1 MMISMRIMWVL
12 AVCAAFGLGCAD
24 DRRAGRTSDAGHSST
39 DTGFGVDTGEDA
51 STRDTGQ
58 APFIP
63 SVDALDPSFGSG
75 GMVTAAGASGSL
87 SALWDVVVQPDGK
100 LVGFGRNFEGMVV
113 VRVMPGG
120 ELDAGFGSGGYKFL
134 PFGQAQSSFQYHEG
148 SVALAGD
155 GGVLIASYFYPI
167 ASSLPQMIVV
177 KLKANGELDTQFADA
192 GIYAPASQSLASK
205 ALSIVTQ
212 SDGKIIVGASDNGA
226 VILRLS
232 AAGVLDP
239 EFGVDGQ
246 MNPGLST
253 GFQFGHS
260 IAAMPD
266 DRLILAGQHCC
277 NPGAGLAVARLTP
290 DGALD
295 QAFGDG
301 TGVATDAHPVR
312 GQALGN
318 AVALAPDGSIYL
330 VGMRPLLEEEE
341 GTALAV
347 GRFLADGVPDPGF
360 GDAGWVTDR
369 GPSAQAFD
377 AVAQADGKVVAVG
390 YASWP
395 GYAPASMTRLDS
407 QGALDPSF
415 SEDGV
420 FGSNMN
426 DTLGVALQPDQKIVS
441 VGLSGFRRLLPDGT
455 HDPGFASP
463 PLQAG
468 RRVQRATALAIQADG
483 KIVVAGHGAV
493 SGGTTITRF
502 SAQGDVDATFG
513 DWQGSYFGLSGP
525 STPHRIDLDSQGRIF
540 VGGLSTPSSPI
551 GFDVTR
557 LESDGLPSEDF
568 GSEPFAAG
576 LLLQADFAQTRAMLL
591 VDDEHLY
598 LGGFFRA
605 NEGFYMGVMRLDTA
619 GEIDPNWGQDGLV
632 FMPLEADMIGGADP
646 MQLLAMPDGD
656 LLVAGDN
663 RLLRFDTHGVL
674 VASFGEQGIVE
685 GAGALA
691 AMGADGERVVVV
703 AMAPES
709 DEMET
714 GVTRLQVRRHL
725 ADGRLDA
732 GFAQAG
738 VATFEVRTM
747 ANLPIG
753 LALGSDGAITVGS
766 ATGNRLRQQA
776 TLFRWGADGRPDAG
790 FGDAGRMVMELSPH
804 SSAFHALALDASGQ
818 LMAAGSSWSVEGG
831 SDFALVRLR

>member
-1 MMISMRIMWVL
+1 
-12 AVCAAFGLGCAD
+12 
-24 DRRAGRTSDAGHSST
+24 
-39 DTGFGVDTGEDA
+39 
-51 STRDTGQ
+51 
-58 APFIP
+58 
-63 SVDALDPSFGSG
+63 
-75 GMVTAAGASGSL
+75 MVTAAGASGSL

-212 SDGKIIVGASDNGA
+212 SDGKII
-226 VILRLS
+226 
-232 AAGVLDP
+232 
-239 EFGVDGQ
+239 
-246 MNPGLST
+246 
-253 GFQFGHS
+253 
-260 IAAMPD
+260 
-266 DRLILAGQHCC
+266 
-277 NPGAGLAVARLTP
+277 
-290 DGALD
+290 
-295 QAFGDG
+295 
-301 TGVATDAHPVR
+301 
-312 GQALGN
+312 
-318 AVALAPDGSIYL
+318 
-330 VGMRPLLEEEE
+330 
-341 GTALAV
+341 
-347 GRFLADGVPDPGF
+347 
-360 GDAGWVTDR
+360 
-369 GPSAQAFD
+369 
-377 AVAQADGKVVAVG
+377 
-390 YASWP
+390 
-395 GYAPASMTRLDS
+395 
-407 QGALDPSF
+407 
-415 SEDGV
+415 
-420 FGSNMN
+420 
-426 DTLGVALQPDQKIVS
+426 
-441 VGLSGFRRLLPDGT
+441 
-455 HDPGFASP
+455 
-463 PLQAG
+463 
-468 RRVQRATALAIQADG
+468 
-483 KIVVAGHGAV
+483 VAGHGAV

-703 AMAPES
+703 AVAPES

-732 GFAQAG
+732 SFAQAG

-753 LALGSDGAITVGS
+753 LALGADGAITVGS

>member
-1 MMISMRIMWVL
+1 MRQKPVDQNQPTSGETMMISMRIMWVL

-277 NPGAGLAVARLTP
+277 NPGSGLAVARLTP
-290 DGALD
+290 DGAFD
-295 QAFGDG
+295 QTFGDG

-330 VGMRPLLEEEE
+330 AGMRSLLEEE

-347 GRFLADGVPDPGF
+347 GRFLADGVADLNF
-360 GDAGWVTDR
+360 GDAGWVMGR
-369 GPSAQAFD
+369 GPSGQAFD

-390 YASWP
+390 YATWP
-395 GYAPASMTRLDS
+395 GYAPASMTRLDT

-415 SEDGV
+415 GGDGA

-455 HDPGFASP
+455 HDPDFVGTRIS
-463 PLQAG
+463 AG
-468 RRVQRATALAIQADG
+468 TRVQ
-483 KIVVAGHGAV
+483 
-493 SGGTTITRF
+493 
-502 SAQGDVDATFG
+502 
-513 DWQGSYFGLSGP
+513 
-525 STPHRIDLDSQGRIF
+525 
-540 VGGLSTPSSPI
+540 
-551 GFDVTR
+551 
-557 LESDGLPSEDF
+557 
-568 GSEPFAAG
+568 
-576 LLLQADFAQTRAMLL
+576 
-591 VDDEHLY
+591 
-598 LGGFFRA
+598 
-605 NEGFYMGVMRLDTA
+605 
-619 GEIDPNWGQDGLV
+619 
-632 FMPLEADMIGGADP
+632 
-646 MQLLAMPDGD
+646 
-656 LLVAGDN
+656 
-663 RLLRFDTHGVL
+663 
-674 VASFGEQGIVE
+674 
-685 GAGALA
+685 
-691 AMGADGERVVVV
+691 
-703 AMAPES
+703 
-709 DEMET
+709 
-714 GVTRLQVRRHL
+714 
-725 ADGRLDA
+725 
-732 GFAQAG
+732 
-738 VATFEVRTM
+738 
-747 ANLPIG
+747 
-753 LALGSDGAITVGS
+753 
-766 ATGNRLRQQA
+766 
-776 TLFRWGADGRPDAG
+776 
-790 FGDAGRMVMELSPH
+790 
-804 SSAFHALALDASGQ
+804 
-818 LMAAGSSWSVEGG
+818 
-831 SDFALVRLR
+831 